1 MLSWMKWDENFSDEC
16 LKIGMIKPSKQTRR
30 KIYNEYVKEKKM
42 KAELPP
48 IGKMNILNTFP
59 AGTICAGS
67 VCTTTGW
74 TDPCSLGTCEAAP
87 PSRWDVKNQCYAVN
101 KEEGNNPMNY
111 ATATVNAGTTETQDQ
126 RKYLTQRLETIYYK
140 LEAPLYSQFG
150 LTDDDAPTS
159 PKELAQRIKDGK
171 FVIKGLKDKSESDEF
186 DDDSYFHGY
195 WTSLLRWRD
204 PAKKADAAGYEAAIK
219 ELKDL
224 RQKTLDIIKID
235 EPKAGLDAIKAL
247 EAWTPTSAAN

>member
-1 MLSWMKWDENFSDEC
+1 MLSWMKWNANFSDEC
-16 LKIGMIKPSKQTRR
+16 SKIGMTRPDKKTRR
-30 KIYNEYVKEKKM
+30 EIYNEYVKEEKM
-42 KAELPP
+42 KAELPSV
-48 IGKMNILNTFP
+48 GKMSLYNANCKTMTYPVL
-59 AGTICAGS
+59 
-67 VCTTTGW
+67 
-74 TDPCSLGTCEAAP
+74 TDPGCTHSLGTCEAAP
-87 PSRWDVKNQCYAVN
+87 PSRWDFKNQCYAVN
-101 KEEGNNPMNY
+101 KQEGNNPMNY

-126 RKYLTQRLETIYYK
+126 RKYLTQRLENIYYK

-186 DDDSYFHGY
+186 DDDEYFHGY

-247 EAWTPTSAAN
+247 EAWTPTGAAN